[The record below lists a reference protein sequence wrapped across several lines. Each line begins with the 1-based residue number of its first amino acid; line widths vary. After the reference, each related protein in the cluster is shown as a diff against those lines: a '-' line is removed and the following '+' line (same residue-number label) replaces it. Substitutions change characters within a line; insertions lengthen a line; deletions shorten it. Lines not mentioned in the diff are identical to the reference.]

1 MNSNN
6 FNEDNN
12 LINSNEIKNNDLIS
26 SQEFMFNFLNT
37 KFLWK
42 ELMKINTKYIE
53 RSSDIS
59 LITPYVQNILCSRLT
74 TDILDMLS
82 EDYIIQLVTLLQ
94 LTGQYLV
101 YTQKML
107 EAENDQ
113 LKENISYLKNNLTD
127 NDKYQRIIEDLNR
140 QNQEKDFLIQNYQ
153 DMIQTGNGINDI
165 DKDINSKSNKD
176 FNSTKKTYY
185 YCSICSGKKF
195 KSQEYLDEHMERR
208 HYNQKEF
215 FKQRGEREEKKDQD
229 INYRQLFE
237 SKLNKMKNE
246 LESMIKQKEENN
258 EFALLNKRLELLQ
271 NQILQ
276 QNYINTGFNYK
287 NNINYQT
294 NTNVKQNYAKKES
307 NIDYKKKYE
316 ELKRECKDLSKKNEE
331 KEQML
336 MELQKN
342 MANIETNKTNNK
354 KANTNLDFFTNN
366 YNKPGTTEN
375 ETKIERNVNKYNT
388 NEIININ
395 MKEEYE
401 SNNISNGMNKN
412 KEKEHIEKD
421 IDNQHF
427 NKKDDKKMKGIKN
440 GEITYNNSDRIEKE
454 DKRIFNNEGR
464 ITPKDEDSFAKDDI
478 KKENENEQL
487 FNNNKKINNLN
498 NKKILPES
506 NQFESKNILISQNIQ
521 DEDDEKLKTKFQKDI
536 NDDRDDKMIRPKINK
551 INLTSLTLS
560 KFYREFEERNEN
572 YKGEND
578 YNVIKVPEK
587 YNKNIE
593 NEINNRKEE
602 IKGKLNNS
610 KYSDNVKTLLK
621 DTENRN
627 QIYKQYYERLN
638 EALNFKEVLNSYNK
652 YKNEKY
658 PNQMLARN
666 SSSKEMV
673 NPNNNNGGNRVSSAR
688 PSLNN
693 RFSGQSFA
701 LKSSAGPDF
710 VPQKI
715 PNPFKKE

>member
-12 LINSNEIKNNDLIS
+12 LINSNEIKNNDLVS

-195 KSQEYLDEHMERR
+195 KSKEYLDEHMERR

-215 FKQRGEREEKKDQD
+215 FKQSGGREEKKDQD

-366 YNKPGTTEN
+366 YNKAEKTEN

-478 KKENENEQL
+478 KKENENEQ

-536 NDDRDDKMIRPKINK
+536 NDDRDDKIIRPKINK

-673 NPNNNNGGNRVSSAR
+673 NPNNNNGGNRGSSAR

>member
-195 KSQEYLDEHMERR
+195 KSKEYLDEHMERR

-215 FKQRGEREEKKDQD
+215 FKQSGGREEKKDQD

-401 SNNISNGMNKN
+401 SNNISKGMNKN

-427 NKKDDKKMKGIKN
+427 NKNDNKKMKGIKN
-440 GEITYNNSDRIEKE
+440 GEKTYNNSDRIEKE

-478 KKENENEQL
+478 KKENENEQ

-536 NDDRDDKMIRPKINK
+536 NDDRDDKIIRPKINK

>member
-1 MNSNN
+1 
-6 FNEDNN
+6 
-12 LINSNEIKNNDLIS
+12 
-26 SQEFMFNFLNT
+26 
-37 KFLWK
+37 
-42 ELMKINTKYIE
+42 
-53 RSSDIS
+53 
-59 LITPYVQNILCSRLT
+59 
-74 TDILDMLS
+74 
-82 EDYIIQLVTLLQ
+82 
-94 LTGQYLV
+94 
-101 YTQKML
+101 
-107 EAENDQ
+107 
-113 LKENISYLKNNLTD
+113 
-127 NDKYQRIIEDLNR
+127 
-140 QNQEKDFLIQNYQ
+140 
-153 DMIQTGNGINDI
+153 
-165 DKDINSKSNKD
+165 
-176 FNSTKKTYY
+176 
-185 YCSICSGKKF
+185 
-195 KSQEYLDEHMERR
+195 
-208 HYNQKEF
+208 
-215 FKQRGEREEKKDQD
+215 
-229 INYRQLFE
+229 
-237 SKLNKMKNE
+237 
-246 LESMIKQKEENN
+246 
-258 EFALLNKRLELLQ
+258 
-271 NQILQ
+271 
-276 QNYINTGFNYK
+276 
-287 NNINYQT
+287 
-294 NTNVKQNYAKKES
+294 
-307 NIDYKKKYE
+307 
-316 ELKRECKDLSKKNEE
+316 
-331 KEQML
+331 
-336 MELQKN
+336 
-342 MANIETNKTNNK
+342 
-354 KANTNLDFFTNN
+354 
-366 YNKPGTTEN
+366 
-375 ETKIERNVNKYNT
+375 
-388 NEIININ
+388 
-395 MKEEYE
+395 
-401 SNNISNGMNKN
+401 
-412 KEKEHIEKD
+412 
-421 IDNQHF
+421 
-427 NKKDDKKMKGIKN
+427 MKGIKN
-440 GEITYNNSDRIEKE
+440 GEKTYNNSDRIEKE

-478 KKENENEQL
+478 KKENENEQ

-666 SSSKEMV
+666 SSSKEMI
-673 NPNNNNGGNRVSSAR
+673 NPNNNNGGNRGSSAR

-693 RFSGQSFA
+693 RFSGQAFA

>member
-12 LINSNEIKNNDLIS
+12 LINSNEIKNNDLVS
-26 SQEFMFNFLNT
+26 SQEFMFNFFNT

-215 FKQRGEREEKKDQD
+215 FKQRGEREEKKEQD

-366 YNKPGTTEN
+366 YNKAEKTEN

-427 NKKDDKKMKGIKN
+427 NKNDNKKMKGIKN
-440 GEITYNNSDRIEKE
+440 GEKTYNNSDRIEKE

-478 KKENENEQL
+478 KKENENEQ

-498 NKKILPES
+498 NKKIIPES

-536 NDDRDDKMIRPKINK
+536 NDDRDDKIIRPKINK

-673 NPNNNNGGNRVSSAR
+673 NPNNNNGGNRGSSSR
-688 PSLNN
+688 PSGNN
-693 RFSGQSFA
+693 RFSGQSYA

>member
-195 KSQEYLDEHMERR
+195 KSKEYLDEHMERR

-215 FKQRGEREEKKDQD
+215 FKQSGGREEKKDQD

-412 KEKEHIEKD
+412 KEKEHIEKN

-427 NKKDDKKMKGIKN
+427 NKNDNKKMKGIKN

-478 KKENENEQL
+478 KKENENEQ

-498 NKKILPES
+498 NKKIIPES

-536 NDDRDDKMIRPKINK
+536 NDDRDDKIIRPKINK

>member
-26 SQEFMFNFLNT
+26 SQEFMFNFFNT

-478 KKENENEQL
+478 KKENENEQ

-536 NDDRDDKMIRPKINK
+536 NDDRDDKIIRPKINK

-627 QIYKQYYERLN
+627 QMYKQYYERLN

-673 NPNNNNGGNRVSSAR
+673 NPNNNNGGNRGSSAR

>member
-195 KSQEYLDEHMERR
+195 KSKEYLDEHMERR

-215 FKQRGEREEKKDQD
+215 FKQSGGREEKKEQD

-412 KEKEHIEKD
+412 KEKEHIEKN

-427 NKKDDKKMKGIKN
+427 NKNDNKKMKGIKN

-478 KKENENEQL
+478 KKENENEQ

-536 NDDRDDKMIRPKINK
+536 NDDRDDKIIRPKINK

-673 NPNNNNGGNRVSSAR
+673 NPNNNNGGNRGSSSR
-688 PSLNN
+688 PS
-693 RFSGQSFA
+693 
-701 LKSSAGPDF
+701 
-710 VPQKI
+710 
-715 PNPFKKE
+715 

>member
-165 DKDINSKSNKD
+165 DKDINSKNNKD

-215 FKQRGEREEKKDQD
+215 FKQSGGREEKKDQD

-401 SNNISNGMNKN
+401 SNNISKGMNKN

-478 KKENENEQL
+478 KKENENEQ

-498 NKKILPES
+498 NKKIIPES

-536 NDDRDDKMIRPKINK
+536 NDDRDDKIIRPKINK

-673 NPNNNNGGNRVSSAR
+673 NPNNNNGGNRGSSAR

>member
-195 KSQEYLDEHMERR
+195 KSKEYLDEHMERR

-215 FKQRGEREEKKDQD
+215 FKQSGGREEKKDQD

-366 YNKPGTTEN
+366 YNKPGTIEN

-412 KEKEHIEKD
+412 KEKEHIEKN

-478 KKENENEQL
+478 KKENENEQ

-658 PNQMLARN
+658 PNQMLAIN

-673 NPNNNNGGNRVSSAR
+673 NPNNNNGGNRGSSAR
-688 PSLNN
+688 PSGNN

>member
-26 SQEFMFNFLNT
+26 SQEFMFNFFNT

-195 KSQEYLDEHMERR
+195 KSKEYLDEHMERR

-215 FKQRGEREEKKDQD
+215 FKQSGGREEKKDQD

-478 KKENENEQL
+478 KKENENEQ

-536 NDDRDDKMIRPKINK
+536 NDDRDDKIIRPKINK

-673 NPNNNNGGNRVSSAR
+673 NPNNNNGGNRGSSAR

>member
-208 HYNQKEF
+208 HYNQKEY
-215 FKQRGEREEKKDQD
+215 FKQRGEREEKKEQD

-478 KKENENEQL
+478 KKENENEQ

>member
-195 KSQEYLDEHMERR
+195 KSKEYLDEHMERR

-215 FKQRGEREEKKDQD
+215 FKQSGGREEKKDQD

-478 KKENENEQL
+478 KKENENEQ

-536 NDDRDDKMIRPKINK
+536 NDDRDDKIIRPKINK

-673 NPNNNNGGNRVSSAR
+673 NPNNNNGGNRGSSAR